1 MGIDNGQKKG
11 SGMATEQSNEGN
23 PQKQKRVLLIAGACL
38 FGGRFFGV
46 DCFSPR
52 KIEPVRNGGERINW
66 YSPYREQKSNRGGDD
81 ERGDTCFCI
90 WGHRN

>member
-1 MGIDNGQKKG
+1 MMGIDNGQKRKEVEV
-11 SGMATEQSNEGN
+11 ATEQSNEGN

-52 KIEPVRNGGERINW
+52 KIEPVRNENEMGVNE
-66 YSPYREQKSNRGGDD
+66 
-81 ERGDTCFCI
+81 
-90 WGHRN
+90 